1 MYAQSLL
8 SHVRLF
14 ETLWT
19 AAHQAPLSMGFS
31 RQKNWSG
38 LPLLSKG
45 SSDPGIETA
54 SPALVR
60 ASLVAQLE
68 KNLPA
73 MQENWVRSLGWE
85 DSPGEGNGNPLHY
98 SCLENPMNRG
108 AWQGYSP
115 WGHKESDIT
124 EQLSTLLS

>member
-45 SSDPGIETA
+45 SSDPGIESA

-85 DSPGEGNGNPLHY
+85 DSLEEGMATPLQY
-98 SCLENPMNRG
+98 CCLENPIDRG
-108 AWQGYSP
+108 AWRAIQSMGSQGV
-115 WGHKESDIT
+115 GHN
-124 EQLSTLLS
+124 

>member
-1 MYAQSLL
+1 M
-8 SHVRLF
+8 
-14 ETLWT
+14 
-19 AAHQAPLSMGFS
+19 
-31 RQKNWSG
+31 
-38 LPLLSKG
+38 LSKG

-98 SCLENPMNRG
+98 SCLENPMDRG